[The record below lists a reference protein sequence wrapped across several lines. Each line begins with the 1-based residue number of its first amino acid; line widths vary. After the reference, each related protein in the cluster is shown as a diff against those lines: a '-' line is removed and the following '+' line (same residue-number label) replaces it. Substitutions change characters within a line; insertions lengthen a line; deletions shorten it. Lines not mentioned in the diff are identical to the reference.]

1 MASSSFDIIKVRLDS
16 YEDLTAFENKCF
28 SNGEEIQFVARRPR
42 EFPCE
47 LSVKRITSVRLLPPD
62 YFEVAERTV
71 SNWIVNVT
79 KL

>member
-1 MASSSFDIIKVRLDS
+1 MTSSFEIQKVRLDS
-16 YEDLTAFENKCF
+16 YEELTAFENKCF
-28 SNGEEIQFVARRPR
+28 SNGEGIQFTARRPR

-47 LSVKRITSVRLLPPD
+47 LSVKRITSVRLLSPD

-71 SNWIVNVT
+71 SNWVFDVT

>member
-1 MASSSFDIIKVRLDS
+1 MASSFDIIKVRLDS
-16 YEDLTAFENKCF
+16 YEELTAFENKCL
-28 SNGEEIQFVARRPR
+28 SNGEGIQFVTRKPR

-71 SNWIVNVT
+71 SNWIFNVT